1 MAGRNG
7 KLISFFAIFILMV
20 MVGGYVLLQDPEE
33 DFSIARN
40 GGGADND
47 SYGCSDIDRPDG
59 ESDDVRKPGSGG
71 ASIDGENSDVKRAGS
86 GAGSTEEAPDG
97 KKPIAFDPSKVD
109 PANIEGPTPGWFAI
123 QVVDREDG
131 RPVNGTSVYFP
142 VRKTKLD
149 SELGQVKVDSE
160 LSSLQRR
167 TNRFGIAAWSA
178 VELKKL
184 IDEVAKAAAA
194 QKKEPKKKIAKP
206 VVNVLVVSLG
216 YADMFEAINIPKLS
230 NGVLVQFK
238 LVRSVMIS
246 GKVRVKRG
254 GIVGN
259 AEVDILQTSQQGN
272 AKSDKPLN
280 RFRIKTDGMGEF
292 SVKLAENF
300 IYTFEVKHSG
310 FAKYTSKKFNF
321 REDQREIS
329 ILLEAAR
336 GISGVILAYN
346 GDPIDGAEVKAKDD
360 GDIVITGKDGKFNFD
375 MVKDRIFRND
385 VNLRVSAHGYAPKTL
400 KVLANDHKVE
410 VKLDLEGT
418 LRGIVID
425 EKGLPISGAYINCT
439 YLEGR
444 ARYPWDDIVSD
455 DKGEFKF
462 GSFGGGHVL
471 VSASY
476 EGLFSQTK
484 SIKVSARQNTGPV
497 TLKLT
502 TAATLAGL
510 ISADGQGI
518 AGVTIMLDG
527 QVVTSTDENGNY
539 TLSGL
544 KAGKH
549 RVKISNQFPISD
561 ASLRQ
566 LPVFTTDGKAFYY
579 LPVEREVGLVLGKS
593 SVIDFSVNSFDAQI
607 SRNIN
612 LRIVTNP
619 RDPVTGLKLTLKP
632 VYGTPP
638 KGVEAPK
645 TIINTIGLPEGELL
659 LPLSLIDGVSYEAT
673 FTHNRYFTATVSSAA
688 LDKIENG
695 GELEVVLDRAYI
707 IKGYIKDSD
716 GNGIESA
723 GVSRDKFNPW
733 DMQVSTDIYGYFEF
747 GPLKSGK
754 YTVSVFK
761 TSYYQEQVEVDI
773 ASSDPEPLEM
783 VMVGA
788 NEIRII
794 VNNSGQPQAGAQI
807 DIYRNVADGNNPDDP
822 KQHFNIGTTDAKGVK
837 YINFHWLRNYQVNA
851 SYADKVAFVN
861 FNNLKEEPER
871 EFTIDLEQ
879 SYILSG
885 TVVDKD
891 SQKPLAN
898 KVVRAH
904 IAATGVDGRDGNFWQ
919 MNTNSNG
926 EFSYKVPVGDYW
938 FFLPQT
944 RTHQRYSSEGATMP
958 AGSMNVLVEA
968 QLREDVEGNYA
979 QMVSFTAPA
988 VMEVSQQYAVEVTVK
1003 NMGSTTWKSVGNK
1016 PWRLGSEGPKDNKTW
1031 GISRVNLPQG
1041 TEVRPK
1047 ETYTFSITLTAP
1059 AKAGSYS
1066 MQWRMVQDGVQ
1077 WFGETSEKLTITVE
1091 AGG

>member
-1 MAGRNG
+1 E
-7 KLISFFAIFILMV
+7 I
-20 MVGGYVLLQDPEE
+20 
-33 DFSIARN
+33 
-40 GGGADND
+40 
-47 SYGCSDIDRPDG
+47 
-59 ESDDVRKPGSGG
+59 
-71 ASIDGENSDVKRAGS
+71 
-86 GAGSTEEAPDG
+86 
-97 KKPIAFDPSKVD
+97 
-109 PANIEGPTPGWFAI
+109 
-123 QVVDREDG
+123 
-131 RPVNGTSVYFP
+131 
-142 VRKTKLD
+142 
-149 SELGQVKVDSE
+149 
-160 LSSLQRR
+160 
-167 TNRFGIAAWSA
+167 
-178 VELKKL
+178 ELKKL
-184 IDEVAKAAAA
+184 IDEVIKAAAA
-194 QKKEPKKKIAKP
+194 QKKAPKKKIKKP
-206 VVNVLVVSLG
+206 VVNVLITSLG
-216 YADMFEAINIPKLS
+216 YADMFEPLKIPNLS
-230 NGVLVQFK
+230 KGALVQFK

-254 GIVGN
+254 GIVRN

-272 AKSDKPLN
+272 AKTKKPLN

-336 GISGVILAYN
+336 GISGVVLAHN
-346 GDPIDGAEVKAKDD
+346 GKPIDGAEVKAKDD
-360 GDIVITGKDGKFNFD
+360 GDIVITGKDGKFEFD

-385 VNLRVSAHGYAPKTL
+385 VNLRVSADGYAPKNL
-400 KVLANDHKVE
+400 KVLANDHKVK
-410 VKLDLEGT
+410 VKLDPEGT
-418 LRGIVID
+418 LTGKVIN
-425 EKGLPISGAYINCT
+425 EKGQPIAGAYINCT

-476 EGLFSQTK
+476 EGLFSQTQ
-484 SIKVSARQNTGPV
+484 SIKVTARKNIGPV

-502 TAATLAGL
+502 TAATLTGL
-510 ISADGQGI
+510 VSADGQGI

-527 QVVTSTDENGNY
+527 QVATSTDENGNY

-544 KAGKH
+544 EAGKH
-549 RVKISNQFPISD
+549 KIKISNQFPISN
-561 ASLRQ
+561 ATLRQ
-566 LPVFTTDGKAFYY
+566 LPVFTTDGEAFYY
-579 LPVEREVGLVLGKS
+579 LPVEREVGLTLGKS
-593 SVIDFSVNSFDAQI
+593 SVIDFAVNPFEAQI
-607 SRNIN
+607 SRNVN

-619 RDPVTGLKLTLKP
+619 RDPVIGLKFTLKP

-645 TIINTIGLPEGELL
+645 TIISTIDLPDGELVM
-659 LPLSLIDGVSYEAT
+659 PLSLIDGVSYEAT
-673 FTHNRYFTATVSSAA
+673 FTHNRYFTATVNSSA
-688 LDKIENG
+688 LDEIEDG
-695 GELEVVLDRAYI
+695 GELEVVLDRAFI
-707 IKGYIKDSD
+707 IKGYVKDSE

-723 GVSRDKFNPW
+723 GMSRDKNNPW
-733 DMQVSTDIYGYFEF
+733 NMQVSTDIYGYFEF
-747 GPLKSGK
+747 GQLKAGK
-754 YTVSVFK
+754 YTISVFK
-761 TSYYQEQVEVDI
+761 TSYYQEQVEVNI
-773 ASSDPEPLEM
+773 TSSDPEPLEI

-794 VNNSGQPQAGAQI
+794 VNNNGQPQPGTQI

-851 SYADKVAFVN
+851 SYGDKVAFVN

-879 SYILSG
+879 SYTLSG
-885 TVVDKD
+885 VVADKD

-904 IAATGVDGRDGNFWQ
+904 IADTGVDGRDGNFWQ
-919 MNTNSNG
+919 MNTNSKG
-926 EFSYKVPVGDYW
+926 EFSYKVPAGDYW

-944 RTHQRYSSEGATMP
+944 QTHQRYSSEGATMP
-958 AGSMNVLVEA
+958 AGSTNVLVEA
-968 QLREDVEGNYA
+968 QLREDIEGNYA

-988 VMEVSQQYAVEVTVK
+988 VMNVGQQYTVEVTVK
-1003 NMGSTTWKSVGNK
+1003 NMGSTTWKSIGNK

-1031 GISRVNLPQG
+1031 GISRANLPQG
-1041 TEVRPK
+1041 IEVRPK

-1059 AKAGSYS
+1059 SKAGGYN

-1077 WFGETSEKLTITVE
+1077 WFGEPSEKLAITVK
-1091 AGG
+1091 AGE